1 MAHPLMSAAE
11 KAARKA
17 EFGALFRKLN
27 MTANAAS
34 KLIGIS
40 SASMATY
47 VAPGNDRSPSARTL
61 ERIRQAVLTDLEG
74 REAAAVAAAEKARLA
89 RIEYEKEIA

>member
-1 MAHPLMSAAE
+1 MSHSPIPHDV
-11 KAARKA
+11 KVARKV
-17 EFGALFRKLN
+17 EFGTLFRKLN

-47 VAPGNDRSPSARTL
+47 VAPGNNRNPSAHAL
-61 ERIRQAVLTDLEG
+61 ERLRRAVLNDLEG
-74 REAAAVAAAEKARLA
+74 REAAAIAAAEKARLA
-89 RIEYEKEIA
+89 RLEYEREIA